1 MDTQGQKDSQTLSQ
15 LNHFLRGELSAVE
28 TYKQAIGKLTSYAQ
42 LQKLEQ
48 CLLSHEERVSAI
60 RRKIQQL
67 GGNPEEG
74 SGLWGAFAKLVEGGA
89 KLFGET
95 AAINALE
102 SGEDHGLAD
111 YRDLKEGDATI
122 RQMVS
127 AQLLPAQMETH
138 AAMSRLKKELN

>member
-1 MDTQGQKDSQTLSQ
+1 MDTQGQKTTQTLDQ

-28 TYKQAIGKLTSYAQ
+28 TYKIAVAKLTNYAQ

-48 CLLSHEERVSAI
+48 CLLSHEERVSML

-67 GGNPEEG
+67 GGDPEQT

-89 KLFGET
+89 KLFGESP
-95 AAINALE
+95 AIHALE
-102 SGEDHGLAD
+102 QGEDHGLSD
-111 YRDLKEGDATI
+111 YRDLKEADATV
-122 RQMVS
+122 RQVVS

>member
-1 MDTQGQKDSQTLSQ
+1 MDTQAQKENKTVGQ

-28 TYKQAIGKLTSYAQ
+28 TYKQAIAKLTDYAK

-48 CLLSHEERVSAI
+48 CLLSHEERVSSL

-74 SGLWGAFAKLVEGGA
+74 SGLWGSFAMLVEGGA
-89 KLFGET
+89 KLFGEN

-111 YRDLKEGDATI
+111 YRDLKEADATV
-122 RQMVS
+122 RQLVS
-127 AQLLPAQMETH
+127 AELLPAQMETH

>member
-1 MDTQGQKDSQTLSQ
+1 MDTQAQKTDKTLDQ

-28 TYKQAIGKLTSYAQ
+28 TYKQAIGKLTNYAH

-48 CLLSHEERVSAI
+48 CLLSHEERVSEL
-60 RRKIQQL
+60 RRKVQQL

-74 SGLWGAFAKLVEGGA
+74 SGLWGAFAMLVEGSA
-89 KLFGET
+89 KLLGET

-111 YRDLKEGDATI
+111 YRDFKDADPAV
-122 RQMVS
+122 RQLLQS
-127 AQLLPAQMETH
+127 QLLPAQMETH